1 MEVMFHLDLAQEVR
15 NLSDD
20 EQVLYDDLISLLPSF
35 EVATEAP
42 LVVAP
47 CLASKGTSD
56 CQLRAPPS
64 IVVRGVV
71 DEMLSALLMLSIFPP
86 LPAAMDRA
94 SLVVDGSTSVDKKM
108 PPGFL
113 VVDGSAAAL
122 FPSTSTAATT
132 SWSWTSNG
140 KEGDVFS
147 SNGRIAT

>member
-71 DEMLSALLMLSIFPP
+71 DEMLSALANVVH
-86 LPAAMDRA
+86 LPAVTGCHGQ
-94 SLVVDGSTSVDKKM
+94 SLSCG
-108 PPGFL
+108 
-113 VVDGSAAAL
+113 
-122 FPSTSTAATT
+122 
-132 SWSWTSNG
+132 
-140 KEGDVFS
+140 
-147 SNGRIAT
+147 